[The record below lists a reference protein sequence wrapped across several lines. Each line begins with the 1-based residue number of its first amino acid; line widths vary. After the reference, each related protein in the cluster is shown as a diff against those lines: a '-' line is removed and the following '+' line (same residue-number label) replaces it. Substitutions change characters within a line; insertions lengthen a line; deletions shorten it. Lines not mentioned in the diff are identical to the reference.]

1 MVVISYP
8 VLRDFIEIHPHA
20 KDPINNWYRLATQ
33 ADWGSFHEMK
43 EMFNSVDA
51 VGKDRYVF
59 NIKGND
65 YRIVALI
72 LFRVRTIFIRF
83 VGTHAEYDK
92 IKDCSKI

>member
-8 VLRDFIEIHPHA
+8 VLREFIEQHPLA

-33 ADWGSFHEMK
+33 ADWGNFHEIK

-51 VGKDRYVF
+51 VGNDRYVF

-65 YRIVALI
+65 FRIVTVI
-72 LFRVRTIFIRF
+72 L
-83 VGTHAEYDK
+83 Y
-92 IKDCSKI
+92 